1 VGASVTVGTGVSAGA
16 MVRGRAGVG
25 FVAAGGL
32 TGVAVA
38 VAVFGGTVGTSD
50 VGSSGAAGVDVAMGN
65 GVGVASWAAPFVGST
80 SG

>member
-1 VGASVTVGTGVSAGA
+1 MGASVTVGTGVSAGA

-32 TGVAVA
+32 TGVA

-65 GVGVASWAAPFVGST
+65 GVGVASWAAPFVGLT

>member
-1 VGASVTVGTGVSAGA
+1 MGASVTVGTGVSAGA

-38 VAVFGGTVGTSD
+38 VFGGTVGTSD
-50 VGSSGAAGVDVAMGN
+50 VGSSGVDVAMGN

>member
-1 VGASVTVGTGVSAGA
+1 MGASVTVGTGVSEGA
-16 MVRGRAGVG
+16 MVGGRAGVG

-38 VAVFGGTVGTSD
+38 VFGGTPVGTSD

-65 GVGVASWAAPFVGST
+65 GIGVASWAAPFVGST